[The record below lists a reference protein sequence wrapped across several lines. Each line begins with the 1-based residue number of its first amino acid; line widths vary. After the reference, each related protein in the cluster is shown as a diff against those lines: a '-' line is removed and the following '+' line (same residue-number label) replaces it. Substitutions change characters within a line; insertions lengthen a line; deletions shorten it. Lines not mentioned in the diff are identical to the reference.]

1 MTVPGDSK
9 NSSNKDDEG
18 RMKNMTAMKEK
29 DLLLEILVG
38 HEPKIIL

>member
-9 NSSNKDDEG
+9 NYSHKDDQG

-29 DLLLEILVG
+29 DLLLEILAG
-38 HEPKIIL
+38 MSLK